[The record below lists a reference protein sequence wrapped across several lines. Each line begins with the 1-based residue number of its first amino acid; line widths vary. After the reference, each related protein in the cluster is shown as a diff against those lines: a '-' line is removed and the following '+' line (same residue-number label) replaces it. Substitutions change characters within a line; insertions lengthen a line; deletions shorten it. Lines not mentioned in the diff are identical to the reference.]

1 VGKVNRVSL
10 DLFLDR
16 QIYELN
22 SPLAH
27 VLQTSATIMK
37 THVADSTHVVMTQG
51 TTEAPACHA
60 YLLLHWGF
68 IALPV
73 IAGVDKFFMKLT
85 DWSQYLWA
93 PLGNLVGGTHNFMA
107 IVGVVEILAGALV
120 AFKPRIG
127 AYVVAVWLWGIIVNL
142 LLIHNYYDVALRD
155 FGLSLGA
162 LALGKLAHEFENHGN
177 CQAVSLKSRLLG
189 LRGCAVTKFN

>member
-1 VGKVNRVSL
+1 LQSATELNCAIANCTPLLLAKRA
-10 DLFLDR
+10 
-16 QIYELN
+16 YELN
-22 SPLAH
+22 SPLAR
-27 VLQTSATIMK
+27 VLQTSSTTMK
-37 THVADSTHVVMTQG
+37 THVADSTYVVMTHG

-68 IALPV
+68 VALPI

-93 PLGNLVGGTHNFMA
+93 PLGNLVGGSHNFMA

-127 AYVVAVWLWGIIVNL
+127 AYVIAVWLSGIIVNL

-162 LALGKLAHEFENHGN
+162 LALAKLASEFETHG
-177 CQAVSLKSRLLG
+177 SR
-189 LRGCAVTKFN
+189 